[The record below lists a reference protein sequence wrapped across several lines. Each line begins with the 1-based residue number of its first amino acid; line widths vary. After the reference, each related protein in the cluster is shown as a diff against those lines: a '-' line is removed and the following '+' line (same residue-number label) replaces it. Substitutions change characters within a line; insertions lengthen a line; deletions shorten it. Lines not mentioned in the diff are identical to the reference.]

1 MKARNFVK
9 ADEKVIAVFTHG
21 IDFIINSDNT
31 GSTGKWTVNPNHSID
46 RVIIYHRD
54 SKTDNNLLY
63 IASHNG
69 IEPTDLEKRYKIR
82 LKHIQYIGTTS
93 ENWKSFAECDAN
105 PVRYFF

>member
-9 ADEKVIAVFTHG
+9 VDEKVIAVFTRG

-31 GSTGKWTVNPNHSID
+31 GSTGKWKINPNRLID
-46 RVIIYHRD
+46 RVIIYHHD
-54 SKTDNNLLY
+54 SKNDVNLLY
-63 IASHNG
+63 IANHNG
-69 IEPTDLEKRYKIR
+69 IESTDLEKRYKIR